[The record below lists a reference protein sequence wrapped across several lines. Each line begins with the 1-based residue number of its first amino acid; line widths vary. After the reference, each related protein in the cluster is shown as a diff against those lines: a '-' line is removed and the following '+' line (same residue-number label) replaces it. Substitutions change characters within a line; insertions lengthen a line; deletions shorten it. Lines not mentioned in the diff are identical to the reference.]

1 MDQLEPSVAK
11 GADAEPERAT
21 QLLLADIERSGVL
34 PENLS
39 ALEAA
44 DAVLCALE
52 MRLPRT
58 QAEEVEHDAPPT
70 LRLFLS
76 RCVMHRTSKPEIELD
91 EAGFFRLVASA
102 LRITYVAAER
112 VTRAVFDSV
121 QKLMPQNEVMEVRRQ
136 LPSDLRAVW
145 YPRDPAELAPQP
157 PPPRGDVIARPVEE
171 PTESILREIEQSG
184 VLTEGLSAT
193 LALGAVVCS
202 LSFELTG
209 HEAQELADRSRTL
222 RDVLAACVTHRGE
235 RPQVMNRPAFLRQVA
250 DHLGI
255 DEPTAEQ
262 LARTVF
268 AALRGRLPPNEIR
281 QIDNR
286 IPRSVRPLWKPE

>member
-11 GADAEPERAT
+11 RADAEPERAT

-34 PENLS
+34 PEDVP

-52 MRLPRT
+52 MRLPRS

-70 LRLFLS
+70 LRMFLS
-76 RCVMHRTSKPEIELD
+76 RCVVHRTGKPEIEFD
-91 EAGFFRLVASA
+91 ETAFLRLVASA
-102 LRITYVAAER
+102 LSITYVAAER
-112 VTRAVFDSV
+112 VTRAVFDSL
-121 QKLMPQNEVMEVRRQ
+121 QKLMPQNEVLEVRRR
-136 LPSDLRAVW
+136 LPSDLRALW
-145 YPRDPAELAPQP
+145 YPRDPSELAPPP
-157 PPPRGDVIARPVEE
+157 PPPRADVIARPVEE

-193 LALGAVVCS
+193 LALGAVLCS

-222 RDVLAACVTHRGE
+222 RNVLGACVTHRGE
-235 RPQVMNRPAFLRQVA
+235 RPEVMKRPTFLRQVA

-255 DEPTAEQ
+255 DESRADPIT
-262 LARTVF
+262 RTVF
-268 AALRGRLPPNEIR
+268 AAVRGRLPPDEIQ